1 MRLVKSPL
9 PVWGSLAT
17 RGGRLPAPLGCPK
30 NEAKSAPNF
39 FVRYYVV
46 QDGGSEADGG
56 DVEERREVMAKRKPN
71 PRRVLRVCTQ
81 PDLAALIA
89 ELQSP
94 DLVWCNARTTNYSR
108 AVVPYENVSID
119 TREHS
124 YSLSSKYRL
133 DYTPLATVLMP
144 MLGEGGAECMR
155 RFLKAC

>member
-1 MRLVKSPL
+1 
-9 PVWGSLAT
+9 
-17 RGGRLPAPLGCPK
+17 
-30 NEAKSAPNF
+30 
-39 FVRYYVV
+39 
-46 QDGGSEADGG
+46 
-56 DVEERREVMAKRKPN
+56 MAKRKQN
-71 PRRVLRVCTQ
+71 PKRVLRVCTQ
-81 PDLAALIA
+81 LDLAALIA